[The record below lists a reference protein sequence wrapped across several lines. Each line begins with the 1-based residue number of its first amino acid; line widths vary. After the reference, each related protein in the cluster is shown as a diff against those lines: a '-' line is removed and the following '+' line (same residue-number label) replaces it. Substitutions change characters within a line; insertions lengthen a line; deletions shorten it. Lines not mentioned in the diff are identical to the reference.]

1 MSHSVGCEQT
11 TPESGLFHRRTGPIS
26 PNSEKPK
33 SSDRTRSGIAG
44 PKIRAREVPVGGAR
58 QSLQSNLAEQNDLF
72 TSAMAAERQGNLAL
86 AIARLETL
94 LARFPDGSL
103 AESAR
108 AEVAR
113 LRHSKMPSATDF

>member
-1 MSHSVGCEQT
+1 
-11 TPESGLFHRRTGPIS
+11 
-26 PNSEKPK
+26 
-33 SSDRTRSGIAG
+33 
-44 PKIRAREVPVGGAR
+44 VGGAR